1 MYDYVI
7 VGAGSAGCVLA
18 ARLTE
23 DPDVSVLLLEAG
35 PPDTKENIH
44 VPLGFLKLGKT
55 DVDWDYSTAPEP
67 FCNGRRVYL
76 PRGRTLG
83 GSSSINA
90 MIYIRGN
97 RRDYDEWG
105 IPGWTWDDLFPYF
118 LRSEDNERGASEWH
132 GAGGP
137 LAVSEGRSHNPMSA
151 AWVQAAVEAGM
162 VGNDDFNGP
171 DQDGVGLYQLTQR
184 DGLRWSTAV
193 GYLHPALDR
202 PNLVVESWMQATH
215 VFFEGTR
222 AVGVAAQRL
231 GEVHEFRAARE
242 VILCGGAYNTPQL
255 LMLSGVG
262 PAEHLEMREIEA
274 LHDLP
279 AVGENLS
286 DHCMVSTV
294 WTSTEPVS
302 LLLALEPEALEEF
315 NERATGPL
323 TSNLAEAGGFA
334 RSRPALDA
342 PDLQFFSAPVQI
354 PDEGTTDPLD
364 HGMWMAP
371 CILQP
376 ESRGSVRLASN
387 DPTAKPIIRHNYYA
401 AEADMQA
408 QIAGMRMLLDIVR
421 RPALRPYCAEPFLA
435 PDGESDEALRAFVAR
450 NTVTVYH
457 PVGTC
462 AIGSVVDPE
471 LRVMGLDA
479 LRVVDASVMPMVPR
493 GNTNAPT
500 IAIAERAADLIR
512 GVEPAR
518 AAAARVGEA
527 V

>member
-1 MYDYVI
+1 VKAAID
-7 VGAGSAGCVLA
+7 AG
-18 ARLTE
+18 
-23 DPDVSVLLLEAG
+23 
-35 PPDTKENIH
+35 
-44 VPLGFLKLGKT
+44 
-55 DVDWDYSTAPEP
+55 
-67 FCNGRRVYL
+67 L
-76 PRGRTLG
+76 P
-83 GSSSINA
+83 A
-90 MIYIRGN
+90 
-97 RRDYDEWG
+97 
-105 IPGWTWDDLFPYF
+105 
-118 LRSEDNERGASEWH
+118 
-132 GAGGP
+132 
-137 LAVSEGRSHNPMSA
+137 
-151 AWVQAAVEAGM
+151 
-162 VGNDDFNGP
+162 NDDFNGP
-171 DQDGVGLYQLTQR
+171 EQDGVGLYQLTQR
-184 DGLRWSTAV
+184 NGMRWSTAV

-202 PNLVVESWMQATH
+202 PNLTVASFMHATR

-231 GEVHEFRAARE
+231 DEVHEFRAARE

-262 PAEHLEMREIEA
+262 PAEHLEMREVEVLA
-274 LHDLP
+274 DMP

-302 LLLALEPEALEEF
+302 LLLALEPAALEEF

-334 RSRPALDA
+334 RSRPELEA
-342 PDLQFFSAPVQI
+342 PDLQFFAAPVQI
-354 PDEGTTDPLD
+354 PDEGTADPLD

-408 QIAGMRMLLDIVR
+408 QMAGMRMLLDIVG

-435 PDGESDEALRAFVAR
+435 PDDMSEEALRGFIAR

-471 LRVMGLDA
+471 LSVMGLEG

-500 IAIAERAADLIR
+500 IAVAERAADLIR
-512 GVEPAR
+512 GVEPAALTAR
-518 AAAARVGEA
+518 THSSPAAPAGSARG
-527 V
+527 

>member
-7 VGAGSAGCVLA
+7 VGAWSAGCVLA

-23 DPDVSVLLLEAG
+23 DPNVSVLLLEAG

-97 RRDYDEWG
+97 RRDYDGWG

-118 LRSEDNERGASEWH
+118 VRAEDNERGASEWH
-132 GAGGP
+132 GAGGLP
-137 LAVSEGRSHNPMSA
+137 A
-151 AWVQAAVEAGM
+151 
-162 VGNDDFNGP
+162 NDDFNGP
-171 DQDGVGLYQLTQR
+171 EQEGAGLYQLTQR
-184 DGLRWSTAV
+184 DGMRWSTAV
-193 GYLHPALDR
+193 GYLRPALDR
-202 PNLVVESWMQATH
+202 PNLTVESFMQATR

-231 GEVHEFRAARE
+231 DQVHEFRAERE

-262 PAEHLEMREIEA
+262 PAEHLEMREVEVLA
-274 LHDLP
+274 DMP

-294 WTSTEPVS
+294 WPSTEPVS

-334 RSRPALDA
+334 RSRGDLEA
-342 PDLQFFSAPVQI
+342 PDLQFHAAPVQI
-354 PDEGTTDPLD
+354 
-364 HGMWMAP
+364 
-371 CILQP
+371 
-376 ESRGSVRLASN
+376 
-387 DPTAKPIIRHNYYA
+387 
-401 AEADMQA
+401 
-408 QIAGMRMLLDIVR
+408 
-421 RPALRPYCAEPFLA
+421 
-435 PDGESDEALRAFVAR
+435 
-450 NTVTVYH
+450 
-457 PVGTC
+457 
-462 AIGSVVDPE
+462 
-471 LRVMGLDA
+471 
-479 LRVVDASVMPMVPR
+479 
-493 GNTNAPT
+493 
-500 IAIAERAADLIR
+500 
-512 GVEPAR
+512 
-518 AAAARVGEA
+518 
-527 V
+527 